1 MSTLETNVN
10 EEKKPE
16 RKKVLLS
23 GIQPT
28 GVFTLGNYIGAVR
41 NWKQLQEDYDCAY
54 FIADLHSLTIRQDP
68 AELRKHSKEAFA
80 LLLACGIDPEKS
92 LAFIQSHVHTHAE
105 LGWILSCYTQ
115 FGELSRMTQF
125 KDKSAQHSD
134 NVNAGL
140 FDYPALM
147 AADILLYQPDYV
159 PTGADQKQHIE
170 LTRTIV
176 NRFNNLYGE
185 VFRVPEPYIPKS
197 GAKIMS
203 LQEPTKKMSKSDPNP
218 NATISILDNPDVIM
232 AKFRRAV
239 TDSETEVAYREG
251 KDGINNLMT
260 IYSVFT
266 GKTIQEIEQEF
277 AGKGYGDF
285 KKAVGTVVVDGLAP
299 VRDEFNRLLKDKK
312 YLEECYKKGAET
324 ATYVSSKT
332 LTKVKKKIGLIV

>member
-1 MSTLETNVN
+1 MENT
-10 EEKKPE
+10 KPE
-16 RKKVLLS
+16 RKQMLLS

-41 NWKQLQEDYDCAY
+41 NWKKMQDDYDCAY
-54 FIADLHSLTIRQDP
+54 FIADLHSLTVRQEP

-80 LLLACGIDPEKS
+80 LLLACGIDPEQS
-92 LAFIQSHVHTHAE
+92 LVFIQSHVPAHAE

-125 KDKSAQHSD
+125 KDKSQQHPE
-134 NVNAGL
+134 NINAGL

-159 PTGADQKQHIE
+159 PVGADQKQHLE

-176 NRFNNLYGE
+176 NRFNGLYGE
-185 VFRVPEPYIPKS
+185 VFRMPEPYIAKE

-203 LQEPTKKMSKSDPNP
+203 LQDPTRKMSKSDTNV
-218 NATISILDNPDVIM
+218 NAFVSILDDPAVIRN
-232 AKFRRAV
+232 KFKRAV
-239 TDSETEVAYREG
+239 TDSETEVCFREG

-260 IYSVFT
+260 IYSVIT
-266 GKTIQEIEQEF
+266 GSSMEEIEKEF

-285 KKAVGTVVVDGLAP
+285 KAAVGNAVVEELAP
-299 VRDEFNRLLKDKK
+299 IRTEFDRLMKDNA
-312 YLEECYKKGAET
+312 YLEKCYREGAEK
-324 ATYVSSKT
+324 AAKVCART
-332 LTKVKKKIGLIV
+332 LNKVKKKIGLLV

>member
-1 MSTLETNVN
+1 MSENET
-10 EEKKPE
+10 
-16 RKKVLLS
+16 KKVLLS

-41 NWKQLQEDYDCAY
+41 NWKQMQEDYNCAY
-54 FIADLHSLTIRQDP
+54 FIADLHSLTVRQDP
-68 AELRKHSKEAFA
+68 AELRKRSKDAYT

-92 LAFIQSHVHTHAE
+92 LAFFQSHVHAHAE

-125 KDKSAQHSD
+125 KDKSQQHKD

-147 AADILLYQPDYV
+147 AADILLYQPDFV
-159 PTGADQKQHIE
+159 PVGADQKQHIE

-176 NRFNNLYGE
+176 TRFNGIYGD
-185 VFRVPEPYIPKS
+185 VFKMPEPYIAKS

-203 LQEPTKKMSKSDPNP
+203 LQDPKKKMSKSDENP
-218 NATISILDNPDVIM
+218 NATITILDEPDVIM
-232 AKFRRAV
+232 ARFKRAV
-239 TDSETEVAYREG
+239 TDSETEVVFREG

-266 GKTIQEIEQEF
+266 GKSFEEIQAEF
-277 AGKGYGDF
+277 EGKGYGDF
-285 KKAVGTVVVDGLAP
+285 KKAVGESVVDGLAP
-299 VRDEFNRLLKDKK
+299 VREEFKRLSKEKA
-312 YLEECYKKGAET
+312 YLEECYRKGAET
-324 ATYVSSKT
+324 ASYVAGKT
-332 LTKVKKKIGLIV
+332 LSKVKKKIGLLQA